1 MTVHFGIDLGTTYS
15 TVAASRNGRVELLS
29 LGTRSAAVP
38 SVVFVRNDG
47 PPLVGEAA
55 EARAQGDPS
64 RFAREFKRRLGD
76 PTPLVLGGVPMGA
89 ERLSADVL
97 GYLVQRATERVGEAP
112 SSIVLTHPAS
122 YTQYRLDLLGEAVN
136 LAGLHDVRLLAEPRA
151 AAIHYASDNRVQ
163 DGETVAVYDF
173 GGGTFDTAIVRRR
186 GDDFELIGE
195 PQGIDR
201 FGGIDIDLAVFDYV
215 TDEASDLVADL
226 DGNDPVNRAMLA
238 RLRSDCRQAKER
250 LSADTETVVGVA
262 TAKGTRDIV
271 VSRRLLESM
280 IRFRLA
286 DTVQALERAVRSA
299 GLEQSDVS
307 RVLLVGGSSR
317 IPLVRTLL
325 TESFGR
331 PVSVDAD
338 PESTIALGAAA
349 AAGRWAATA
358 PAPAADA
365 PIVAPR
371 RLRCAGGRRPAARG
385 PAHAARRART
395 RTGADR
401 RGLAAA
407 RAGRAA
413 RSATEDGRADA
424 TAATRRGR
432 PHPTHAGHPPCGRRI
447 AQAAQGRGHRH
458 RRGPRPDRRRRGRR
472 VGDAQLR

>member
-38 SVVFVRNDG
+38 SVVFVRDDG

-97 GYLVQRATERVGEAP
+97 GYLVQRATERVGETPA
-112 SSIVLTHPAS
+112 SIVLTHPAS
-122 YTQYRLDLLGEAVN
+122 YTQYRLDLLGEAAN

-238 RLRSDCRQAKER
+238 RLRADCRQAKER

-262 TAKGTRDIV
+262 TSNGA
-271 VSRRLLESM
+271 
-280 IRFRLA
+280 
-286 DTVQALERAVRSA
+286 RATSPSA
-299 GLEQSDVS
+299 AGC
-307 RVLLVGGSSR
+307 SSR
-317 IPLVRTLL
+317 
-325 TESFGR
+325 
-331 PVSVDAD
+331 
-338 PESTIALGAAA
+338 
-349 AAGRWAATA
+349 
-358 PAPAADA
+358 
-365 PIVAPR
+365 
-371 RLRCAGGRRPAARG
+371 
-385 PAHAARRART
+385 
-395 RTGADR
+395 
-401 RGLAAA
+401 
-407 RAGRAA
+407 
-413 RSATEDGRADA
+413 
-424 TAATRRGR
+424 
-432 PHPTHAGHPPCGRRI
+432 
-447 AQAAQGRGHRH
+447 
-458 RRGPRPDRRRRGRR
+458 
-472 VGDAQLR
+472 